1 MSSLEL
7 LAFILVKTV
16 SNPLPASSDQSSA
29 SHWSSQRNKGE
40 LLYPCLFG
48 AGRHGMTFGSEQKDD
63 DDDDDASSSFLF
75 MSQNV

>member
-29 SHWSSQRNKGE
+29 SHCGHLRGIRAN
-40 LLYPCLFG
+40 YCICLFG
-48 AGRHGMTFGSEQKDD
+48 AGRHSMTFGSEQKDD
-63 DDDDDASSSFLF
+63 SSSFLF
-75 MSQNV
+75 ISYKSQNV